1 MKGQKGLEA
10 FASRMRQDFFQPL
23 TRDEIPNS
31 RQHGTQ
37 SSDVF
42 SDQSCF
48 QTSNLRAMNKQHLPW
63 LNTLSSIEKDV
74 WCFVFLELHLDATHC
89 WEINTSC

>member
-1 MKGQKGLEA
+1 MKGRKGLEA
-10 FASRMRQDFFQPL
+10 CASSMRQDFFQPL

-42 SDQSCF
+42 SDQFCF
-48 QTSNLRAMNKQHLPW
+48 QTSNLRGYEQTTFAMAEH
-63 LNTLSSIEKDV
+63 
-74 WCFVFLELHLDATHC
+74 FVFVRKRRLVLRLPRTAPRCYTLLG
-89 WEINTSC
+89 NQY